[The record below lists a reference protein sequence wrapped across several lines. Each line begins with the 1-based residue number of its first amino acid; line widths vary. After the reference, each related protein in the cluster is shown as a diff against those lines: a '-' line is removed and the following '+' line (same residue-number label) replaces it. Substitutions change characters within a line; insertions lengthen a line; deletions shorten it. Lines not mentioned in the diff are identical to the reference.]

1 MKRERLLCAMFV
13 ALLGSMLGL
22 TLGSMLLC
30 GTPASAQEKGNWRTA
45 SKTAQSITGDVAFS
59 SEKIAINFS
68 SFPIARIRSLG
79 PDQIRAVFDADS
91 GDSDSVTGGLYR
103 LSIPADKKFLHR
115 NTLCGAEET
124 QWMVTFVAGRSLQLA
139 FFSGATPPVFTPDA
153 IANSPNLCGTYS
165 YSR

>member
-1 MKRERLLCAMFV
+1 MFV
-13 ALLGSMLGL
+13 AMLGL
-22 TLGSMLLC
+22 TLGSMLVC
-30 GTPASAQEKGNWRTA
+30 GTPAAAQEKGNWRTA
-45 SKTAQSITGDVAFS
+45 SSTAQSITGDVAFS
-59 SEKIAINFS
+59 SEKIVINFT

-91 GDSDSVTGGLYR
+91 GTGGLYR
-103 LSIPADKKFLHR
+103 LSIPADKKFLHH

-153 IANSPNLCGTYS
+153 IANSPSLCGTYS
-165 YSR
+165 YQR